1 MIYAILFVGLIII
14 VGAIISFAI
23 TKKQN
28 INFLDKDST
37 DTMKGV
43 AIICVVL
50 CHYMGT
56 FGQGITVFTPLGGIG
71 VAIFL
76 ILSAYGLNESWNQ
89 GGVRLVEKTY
99 YSSGYSLCNSTMF
112 SVLDMS

>member
-1 MIYAILFVGLIII
+1 
-14 VGAIISFAI
+14 
-23 TKKQN
+23 
-28 INFLDKDST
+28 
-37 DTMKGV
+37 MKGV

-89 GGVRLVEKTY
+89 GGGTAGGE
-99 YSSGYSLCNSTMF
+99 N
-112 SVLDMS
+112 VL

>member
-1 MIYAILFVGLIII
+1 MVYAILFAGLIII
-14 VGAIISFAI
+14 VGAIISL
-23 TKKQN
+23 TTTRREN

-37 DTMKGV
+37 DMMKGM
-43 AIICVVL
+43 AILCVVL

-112 SVLDMS
+112 SILDIS